1 MAVHRT
7 GGTRIMVPVGASSE
21 RTHLPIQRAFESQ
34 LGNGQR
40 SMWPPLTDASA
51 RPVAGSPTGRYHRA
65 VDNVLLTAASTT
77 PADPDLVET
86 SAPVQKD
93 DAMADDATTIELSRS
108 ELREVAGNA
117 VGTAFLHPLAKA
129 TQVWHILGSAAHAAV
144 GSAFLSREGSFC
156 GDGQR
161 CEGMARKGAKGL
173 TNSAAVSV
181 SMRG

>member
-1 MAVHRT
+1 
-7 GGTRIMVPVGASSE
+7 
-21 RTHLPIQRAFESQ
+21 
-34 LGNGQR
+34 
-40 SMWPPLTDASA
+40 
-51 RPVAGSPTGRYHRA
+51 
-65 VDNVLLTAASTT
+65 
-77 PADPDLVET
+77 
-86 SAPVQKD
+86 
-93 DAMADDATTIELSRS
+93 MADDATTIELSRS

-161 CEGMARKGAKGL
+161 CEGMARKGTKGL
-173 TNSAAVSV
+173 TNSAAASV